1 LKTKKLTLMAILAA
15 IGVLGA
21 QFIWFPTGAARA
33 FPVQHAVNVIAAV
46 LLGPGPAVVVAFLIG
61 LVRNM
66 LGLGS
71 LLAFPGGMIGAL
83 FAGLF
88 YRLFRRKGAAA
99 IGEMIGTGVLG
110 SLLSVPIA
118 NLLMGQKTGALA
130 FVPGFLASSITGAIL
145 GWLIIRRVK
154 TPKQN
159 KRKSGS

>member
-1 LKTKKLTLMAILAA
+1 MKTQNLTLMAILVA

-21 QFIWFPTGAARA
+21 QFLWFPTGAARA
-33 FPVQHAVNVIAAV
+33 FPVQHAVNVIIAV

-71 LLAFPGGMIGAL
+71 LLAFPGGMLGAL
-83 FAGLF
+83 LAGLF
-88 YRLFRRKGAAA
+88 YRFFRRKGAAA

-118 NLLMGQKTGALA
+118 NFLMDQKAGALA
-130 FVPGFLASSITGAIL
+130 FVPGFLASSITGALL
-145 GWLIIRRVK
+145 GWLIIRRLK
-154 TPKQN
+154 TPQQRQK
-159 KRKSGS
+159 K

>member
-1 LKTKKLTLMAILAA
+1 MAILVA

-21 QFIWFPTGAARA
+21 QFLWFPTGAARA
-33 FPVQHAVNVIAAV
+33 FPVQHAVNVITAV

-71 LLAFPGGMIGAL
+71 LLAFPGGMLGAL
-83 FAGLF
+83 LAGLF
-88 YRLFRRKGAAA
+88 YRFFRRKGAAA

-118 NLLMGQKTGALA
+118 NFLMGQKAGALA
-130 FVPGFLASSITGAIL
+130 FVPGFLASSITGALL
-145 GWLIIRRVK
+145 GWLIIRRLK
-154 TPKQN
+154 TPQQRQK
-159 KRKSGS
+159 K

>member
-1 LKTKKLTLMAILAA
+1 MKTKKLTLMAILVA

-21 QFIWFPTGAARA
+21 QFLWFPTGVARA
-33 FPVQHAVNVIAAV
+33 FPVQHAVNVITAV

-71 LLAFPGGMIGAL
+71 LLAFPGGMLGAL
-83 FAGLF
+83 LAGLF
-88 YRLFRRKGAAA
+88 YRFFRRKGAAA

-118 NLLMGQKTGALA
+118 NLLMGQKAGALA
-130 FVPGFLASSITGAIL
+130 FVPGFLASSITGSLL
-145 GWLIIRRVK
+145 GWLIIRRLK
-154 TPKQN
+154 TSQQHQK
-159 KRKSGS
+159 K

>member
-1 LKTKKLTLMAILAA
+1 MKTKKLTLMAILVA

-21 QFIWFPTGAARA
+21 QFLWFPTGVARA
-33 FPVQHAVNVIAAV
+33 FPVQHAVNVITAV

-71 LLAFPGGMIGAL
+71 LLAFPGGMLGAL
-83 FAGLF
+83 LAGLF
-88 YRLFRRKGAAA
+88 YRFFRRKGAAA

-118 NLLMGQKTGALA
+118 NLLMGQKAGALA
-130 FVPGFLASSITGAIL
+130 FVPGFLASSITGALL
-145 GWLIIRRVK
+145 GWLIIRRLK
-154 TPKQN
+154 TPQQQQK
-159 KRKSGS
+159 KKGS